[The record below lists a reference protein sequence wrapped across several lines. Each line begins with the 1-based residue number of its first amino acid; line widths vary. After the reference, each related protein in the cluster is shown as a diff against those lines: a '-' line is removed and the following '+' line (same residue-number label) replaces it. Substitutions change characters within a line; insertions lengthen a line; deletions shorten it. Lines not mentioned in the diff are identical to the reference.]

1 MKKPTVKYLS
11 ALALAVGL
19 GSMSMLAAPAEFGV
33 QPHAQIG
40 MITRYCL
47 SIDPNACGFVK
58 DNELMRQFARWLRLD
73 QDRPRR

>member
-19 GSMSMLAAPAEFGV
+19 GSMSMMAAPAEFGV

-40 MITRYCL
+40 MVSRYCL
-47 SIDPNACGFVK
+47 SIDPNACGFV
-58 DNELMRQFARWLRLD
+58 DVNELMRRFSRLLRL
-73 QDRPRR
+73 